1 MGIAL
6 QKSGS
11 SLSEQGVKMEESIGM
26 IVAMQES
33 LQDSSKV
40 GNALKTISANMSGV
54 VASAKT
60 GEVQANK
67 TAKVLKEMAGIDVWN
82 KQTGEVKDMYSVM
95 EELHGVWGDLNE
107 DQRSAIAQTIAG
119 KTQLNSFFALMGNW
133 EKASQ
138 YVKEYKEGLMVGSAE
153 KEQERYLDSI
163 QGKWASL
170 KASLQGIANNL
181 VSSDFV
187 KGLLD
192 GLTKAAELIEQITS
206 SGFGSFAVSMAGVAT
221 AVGAVYSGFKKLKA
235 LGNVVDLLGG
245 KSIADMA
252 TTTAK
257 ATGTFGK
264 FGTKVTTAMKSV
276 GSSISAGVKSLGLF
290 SSAGA
295 TATTLVSAAFLALP
309 YAIAGYVKYQEY
321 ANEKQIKESK
331 ETIKA
336 LEEQIS
342 TNEKASESAKKIAK
356 EYDRLRNTT
365 NKTADEQQ
373 RYAELTKQVAEIF
386 PDLVSGFDEQGN
398 PILELNGSLETYIRN
413 LDRAI
418 DKQKELTKSEQ
429 SKLANE
435 QKEYL
440 ERIQG
445 YREELAKAQQG
456 TSTLNSSQYKDVFSG
471 EIDAKKLKNVLE
483 QREKAERESYEKS
496 LEYYEQSQQ
505 AKVDII

>member
-1 MGIAL
+1 M

-11 SLSEQGVKMEESIGM
+11 SLSEQGVKMEESVAM

-95 EELHGVWGDLNE
+95 DELHGVWGDLNE

-119 KTQLNSFFALMGNW
+119 KNQLNSFFALMGNW

-153 KEQERYLDSI
+153 EEQARYLDSI

-192 GLTKAAELIEQITS
+192 GLTKIAEVIEQITS
-206 SGFGSFAVSMAGVAT
+206 SGFGSFAVGMAGVAT

-386 PDLVSGFDEQGN
+386 PDLVSG
-398 PILELNGSLETYIRN
+398 
-413 LDRAI
+413 
-418 DKQKELTKSEQ
+418 
-429 SKLANE
+429 
-435 QKEYL
+435 
-440 ERIQG
+440 
-445 YREELAKAQQG
+445 
-456 TSTLNSSQYKDVFSG
+456 
-471 EIDAKKLKNVLE
+471 
-483 QREKAERESYEKS
+483 
-496 LEYYEQSQQ
+496 
-505 AKVDII
+505 